1 MIQLLKSFDA
11 MNKFLLAAL
20 GCAVVMI
27 AGCSVDRG
35 LPQTQ
40 PHLPFT
46 VAERYF
52 VKNNVSVVP
61 VVFKDKASF
70 EKVFG
75 MASFMGKNGLPTPID
90 FEKSFVI
97 AVAEPET
104 DHSTELMPVSL
115 SKGDNGLVFT
125 YEAQI
130 GEKMTYR
137 MRPSMAI
144 IVDKTLQA
152 PVTVERKEV
161 RK

>member
-1 MIQLLKSFDA
+1 MQ
-11 MNKFLLAAL
+11 
-20 GCAVVMI
+20 
-27 AGCSVDRG
+27 
-35 LPQTQ
+35 PQ
-40 PHLPFT
+40 LPFD

-61 VVFKDKASF
+61 VVLKDKASF

-75 MASFMGKNGLPTPID
+75 MAAIMGKNGVPTPID

-104 DHSTELMPVSL
+104 DLSTVLEPVSL
-115 SKGDNGLVFT
+115 VKNDQGLVFT

-137 MRPSMAI
+137 IRPSMAI
-144 IVDKTLQA
+144 IVDKTLEA
-152 PVTVERKEV
+152 PVSVKRNEV

>member
-1 MIQLLKSFDA
+1 
-11 MNKFLLAAL
+11 
-20 GCAVVMI
+20 MI
-27 AGCSVDRG
+27 AGCSADRG
-35 LPQTQ
+35 LSQMQPQ
-40 PHLPFT
+40 LPFD

-61 VVFKDKASF
+61 VVLKDKASF

-75 MASFMGKNGLPTPID
+75 TAAFMGKNGVPTPID

-97 AVAEPET
+97 AVAKPET
-104 DHSTELMPVSL
+104 DLSTVLEPVSL
-115 SKGDNGLVFT
+115 VKNDQGLVFT

-137 MRPSMAI
+137 IRPSMAI
-144 IVDKTLQA
+144 IVDKTLEA
-152 PVTVERKEV
+152 PVSVKRNEV